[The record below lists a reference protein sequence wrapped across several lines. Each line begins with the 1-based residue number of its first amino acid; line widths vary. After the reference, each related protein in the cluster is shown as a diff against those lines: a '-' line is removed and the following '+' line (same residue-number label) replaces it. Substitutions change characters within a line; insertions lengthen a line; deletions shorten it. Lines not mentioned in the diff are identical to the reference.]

1 MFRWMRGNSLP
12 AFVVTVKKI
21 LIIDDEEWL
30 REMIQLALRQRGY
43 EVVEAHNGQE
53 GIEKARAE
61 LPDLILCD
69 VNMGK
74 VNGYL
79 TLAAL
84 RTEAPTAAIPFI
96 LMTGLADNAGM
107 RHGMELGA
115 DDYLP
120 KPFTTDVLY
129 AAVEARLKKSQ
140 TVRDE
145 AESKLRHLRDNIS
158 LMMPHEMRTPLN
170 GIISNAEL
178 LAASAA
184 TLKPDDVAEMGQE
197 ILNSSQRLERL
208 IENFLIYAQLE
219 LIAADPKNVNAL
231 RIGKTEQPVTII
243 EKVARVQAGQASR
256 LNDLKIAAT
265 NFSIPMSEEY
275 FTKVVNELV
284 QNAFKFSEADSPVH
298 LSLAESFNGVEFSV
312 HDQGRGFSTEQIQ
325 RIGAYMQFDRKM
337 QEQQGLGLGLVIS
350 KRLAELH
357 GGSLTIEGSIGS
369 GTTVTI
375 KLPKAKTG

>member
-1 MFRWMRGNSLP
+1 M
-12 AFVVTVKKI
+12 KKI
-21 LIIDDEEWL
+21 LVIDDEEWL
-30 REMIQLALRQRGY
+30 REMIQLALRQRGF
-43 EVVEAHNGQE
+43 EVIEAHNGHD
-53 GIEKARAE
+53 GIEKARKE

-74 VNGYL
+74 VDGYL

-145 AESKLRHLRDNIS
+145 AERKLAHLRDNIS

-170 GIISNAEL
+170 GIMSNAEL
-178 LAASAA
+178 LATSAA
-184 TLKPDDVAEMGQE
+184 TLKPGDVAEMGQE
-197 ILNSSQRLERL
+197 ILKSSQRLERL

-231 RIGKTEQPVTII
+231 RIGKTEQPAALIKKI
-243 EKVARVQAGQASR
+243 AGAQAAQAAR
-256 LNDLKIAAT
+256 LNDLKIEAVDVPV
-265 NFSIPMSEEY
+265 PMSEEY
-275 FTKVVNELV
+275 FSKIVNELV
-284 QNAFKFSEADSPVH
+284 QNAFKFSEAGTPVQVK
-298 LSLAESFNGVEFSV
+298 LAETFNGVELSV
-312 HDQGRGFSTEQIQ
+312 TDQGRGFSTEQIR
-325 RIGAYMQFDRKM
+325 RIGAYVQFDRKM
-337 QEQQGLGLGLVIS
+337 QDQQGLGLGLVIA

-357 GGSLTIEGSIGS
+357 GGTLSIEGRKDS
-369 GTTVTI
+369 GTTVTV
-375 KLPKAKTG
+375 KLPKAKPD

>member
-1 MFRWMRGNSLP
+1 M
-12 AFVVTVKKI
+12 KKI
-21 LIIDDEEWL
+21 LVIDDEEWL
-30 REMIQLALRQRGY
+30 REMIQLALRQHGY
-43 EVVEAHNGQE
+43 EVIEAHNGHD
-53 GIEKARAE
+53 GIEKARKE

-74 VNGYL
+74 VDGYL

-140 TVRDE
+140 TIHDE
-145 AESKLRHLRDNIS
+145 AERKLAHLRDNIS

-170 GIISNAEL
+170 GILSNAEM
-178 LAASAA
+178 LATSAA
-184 TLKPDDVAEMGQE
+184 TLKPGDITEMGQE
-197 ILNSSQRLERL
+197 ILKSGQRLERL

-231 RIGKTEQPVTII
+231 RIGKTEQPVSLIKRI
-243 EKVARVQAGQASR
+243 AGAQAAQIVR
-256 LNDLKIAAT
+256 LKDLKIEAAEI
-265 NFSIPMSEEY
+265 SMPISEEY
-275 FTKVVNELV
+275 FGKIVNELV
-284 QNAFKFSEADSPVH
+284 QNAFKFSEAGSPVQVK
-298 LSLAESFNGVEFSV
+298 LAEAFNGVELSIT
-312 HDQGRGFSTEQIQ
+312 DQGRGFSTEQI
-325 RIGAYMQFDRKM
+325 RSIGAYVQFDRKM
-337 QEQQGLGLGLVIS
+337 QDQQGLGLGLVIS

-357 GGSLTIEGSIGS
+357 GGTLSIEGSKGS
-369 GTTVTI
+369 GTTVTV
-375 KLPKAKTG
+375 KLPKAKSG

>member
-1 MFRWMRGNSLP
+1 M
-12 AFVVTVKKI
+12 KKI
-21 LIIDDEEWL
+21 LVIDDEEWL

-43 EVVEAHNGQE
+43 EVVEAHNGHD

-74 VNGYL
+74 VDGYL

-96 LMTGLADNAGM
+96 LMTGMADNAGM

-120 KPFTTDVLY
+120 KPFTTEVLY

-145 AESKLRHLRDNIS
+145 AERKLAHLRDNIS
-158 LMMPHEMRTPLN
+158 LTMPHEMRTPLN

-178 LAASAA
+178 LATSAA
-184 TLKPDDVAEMGQE
+184 TLKAGEVAEMGQE
-197 ILNSSQRLERL
+197 ILKSSQRLERL

-231 RIGKTEQPVTII
+231 RIGKSEQPVSLIKKI
-243 EKVARVQAGQASR
+243 AGAQAVSAMR
-256 LNDLKIAAT
+256 LNDLKIEAVDVLV
-265 NFSIPMSEEY
+265 PMSEEY
-275 FTKVVNELV
+275 FSKVVNELV
-284 QNAFKFSEADSPVH
+284 QNAFKFSEVGSPVKVR
-298 LSLAESFNGVEFSV
+298 LAEAFNGVELSV
-312 HDQGRGFSTEQIQ
+312 TDQGRGFSTEQIR
-325 RIGAYMQFDRKM
+325 RIGAYVQFDRKM
-337 QEQQGLGLGLVIS
+337 QDQQGLGMGLVIA

-357 GGSLTIEGSIGS
+357 GGTLSIEGSKGS
-369 GTTVTI
+369 GTTVTV
-375 KLPKAKTG
+375 KLPRSKTD

>member
-1 MFRWMRGNSLP
+1 
-12 AFVVTVKKI
+12 V
-21 LIIDDEEWL
+21 D
-30 REMIQLALRQRGY
+30 
-43 EVVEAHNGQE
+43 
-53 GIEKARAE
+53 
-61 LPDLILCD
+61 
-69 VNMGK
+69 
-74 VNGYL
+74 GYL

-96 LMTGLADNAGM
+96 LMTGMADNAGM

-120 KPFTTDVLY
+120 KPFTTEVLY

-145 AESKLRHLRDNIS
+145 AERKLAHLRDNIS

-178 LAASAA
+178 LATSAA
-184 TLKPDDVAEMGQE
+184 TLKAGDVAEMGQE
-197 ILNSSQRLERL
+197 MLKSSQRLERL

-231 RIGKTEQPVTII
+231 RIGKTESPAALIKKIAGAQAAQA
-243 EKVARVQAGQASR
+243 ARVK
-256 LNDLKIAAT
+256 DLQMEVLDV
-265 NFSIPMSEEY
+265 SVPMSEEY
-275 FTKVVNELV
+275 FSKVINELV
-284 QNAFKFSEADSPVH
+284 QNAFKFSEAETPVQVK
-298 LSLAESFNGVEFSV
+298 LTEAFNGIALTVT
-312 HDQGRGFSTEQIQ
+312 DQGKGLSTEQIR
-325 RIGAYMQFDRKM
+325 RIGAYVQFDRKLS
-337 QEQQGLGLGLVIS
+337 EQQGLGLGLVIA

-357 GGSLTIEGSIGS
+357 GGSLSIDGRKGL

-375 KLPKAKTG
+375 RLPKTKADESVQSGSRA

>member
-1 MFRWMRGNSLP
+1 M
-12 AFVVTVKKI
+12 KKI
-21 LIIDDEEWL
+21 LVIDDEEWL

-43 EVVEAHNGQE
+43 DVVEAHNGQE
-53 GIEKARAE
+53 GIEKARTE

-74 VNGYL
+74 VDGYL

-120 KPFTTDVLY
+120 KPFTTEVLY

-145 AESKLRHLRDNIS
+145 AERKLAHLRDNIS
-158 LMMPHEMRTPLN
+158 MMMPHEMRTPLN

-178 LAASAA
+178 LATSAA
-184 TLKPDDVAEMGQE
+184 TLKPGDIAEMGQE
-197 ILNSSQRLERL
+197 ILKSSQRLERL

-231 RIGKTEQPVTII
+231 RIGKTEKPMALIKKIAGAQAAQI
-243 EKVARVQAGQASR
+243 ARPD
-256 LNDLKIAAT
+256 DLKVEGT
-265 NFSIPMSEEY
+265 DLSLPMSEEY
-275 FTKVVNELV
+275 FSRVVNELV
-284 QNAFKFSEADSPVH
+284 QNALKFSEAGSSVH
-298 LSLAESFNGVEFSV
+298 VTLTEVFNGIELSV
-312 HDQGRGFSTEQIQ
+312 TDHGRGFSTDQI
-325 RIGAYMQFDRKM
+325 RRVGAYVQFDRKI
-337 QEQQGLGLGLVIS
+337 QDQQGLGLGLVIA

-357 GGSLTIEGSIGS
+357 GGTLLIDGRKES
-369 GTTVTI
+369 GTTVTVRF
-375 KLPKAKTG
+375 PKFKMD

>member
-1 MFRWMRGNSLP
+1 
-12 AFVVTVKKI
+12 VKKI

-43 EVVEAHNGQE
+43 EVIEAHNGHE

-74 VNGYL
+74 VDGYL
-79 TLAAL
+79 TLSAL

-145 AESKLRHLRDNIS
+145 AERKLAHLRDNIS

-178 LAASAA
+178 LASSAA
-184 TLKPDDVAEMGQE
+184 TLAPNDVADMGRE
-197 ILNSSQRLERL
+197 ILQSSQRLERL

-231 RIGKTEQPVTII
+231 RIGKTDQPLALI
-243 EKVARVQAGQASR
+243 KNVAGTQAAQFTR
-256 LNDLKIAAT
+256 LNDLKIEAVDI
-265 NFSIPMSEEY
+265 SVPMSEEY
-275 FTKVVNELV
+275 FNKVVNELV
-284 QNAFKFSEADSPVH
+284 QNAFKFSETGTPVQVR
-298 LSLAESFNGVEFSV
+298 LAETFNGVELSV
-312 HDQGRGFSTEQIQ
+312 TDQGRGFSTEQIR
-325 RIGAYMQFDRKM
+325 RIGAYVQFDRKM
-337 QEQQGLGLGLVIS
+337 QEQQGLGLGLVIA

-357 GGSLTIEGSIGS
+357 GGALVVEGVKGS
-369 GTTVTI
+369 GTTVTV
-375 KLPKAKTG
+375 KLPRAKTD

>member
-1 MFRWMRGNSLP
+1 
-12 AFVVTVKKI
+12 VKKI
-21 LIIDDEEWL
+21 LVIDDEEWL

-43 EVVEAHNGQE
+43 DVIEAHGGHD

-140 TVRDE
+140 TVHDE
-145 AESKLRHLRDNIS
+145 AERKLAHLRDNIS

-178 LAASAA
+178 LATSAT
-184 TLKPDDVAEMGQE
+184 TLKASDVAEMGQE
-197 ILNSSQRLERL
+197 ILKSSQRLERL

-231 RIGKTEQPVTII
+231 RIGKSEQPASLIKKI
-243 EKVARVQAGQASR
+243 AGAQAVSAMR
-256 LNDLKIAAT
+256 LNDLKIEAVDVLV
-265 NFSIPMSEEY
+265 PMSEEY
-275 FTKVVNELV
+275 FSKVVNELV
-284 QNAFKFSEADSPVH
+284 QNAFKFSEVGSPVKVR
-298 LSLAESFNGVEFSV
+298 LAEAFNGVELSV
-312 HDQGRGFSTEQIQ
+312 TDQGRGFSTEQIR
-325 RIGAYMQFDRKM
+325 RIGAYVQFDRKM
-337 QEQQGLGLGLVIS
+337 QDQQGLGMGLVIA

-357 GGSLTIEGSIGS
+357 GGTLSIEGSKGS
-369 GTTVTI
+369 GTTVTV
-375 KLPKAKTG
+375 KLPRSKTD

>member
-1 MFRWMRGNSLP
+1 MLGLT
-12 AFVVTVKKI
+12 ALIVKKI
-21 LIIDDEEWL
+21 LVIDDEEWL

-43 EVVEAHNGQE
+43 DVIEAHNGHE
-53 GIEKARAE
+53 GIEKARTE

-74 VNGYL
+74 VDGYL
-79 TLAAL
+79 TLATL

-145 AESKLRHLRDNIS
+145 AERKLAHLRDNIS

-178 LAASAA
+178 LATSSA
-184 TLKPDDVAEMGQE
+184 TLKASDISEMGQE
-197 ILNSSQRLERL
+197 ILKSSQRLERL

-231 RIGKTEQPVTII
+231 RIGKTGQSVSLIK
-243 EKVARVQAGQASR
+243 KVAGTQAVLVARQD
-256 LNDLKIAAT
+256 DLKVEGT
-265 NFSIPMSEEY
+265 DVPVPMSEEY
-275 FTKVVNELV
+275 FSRVVNELV
-284 QNAFKFSEADSPVH
+284 QNALKFSEPGSPVRVT
-298 LSLAESFNGVEFSV
+298 LAEVFNGVELSV
-312 HDQGRGFSTEQIQ
+312 TDQGRGFSTDQI
-325 RIGAYMQFDRKM
+325 RRVGAYVQFDRKI
-337 QEQQGLGLGLVIS
+337 QDQQGLGLGLVIA

-357 GGSLTIEGSIGS
+357 GGTLTIDGRKGS
-369 GTTVTI
+369 GTTITV
-375 KLPKAKTG
+375 KFPKAKPV

>member
-1 MFRWMRGNSLP
+1 
-12 AFVVTVKKI
+12 VKKI
-21 LIIDDEEWL
+21 LVIDDEEWL

-43 EVVEAHNGQE
+43 EVIEAHGGHD
-53 GIEKARAE
+53 GIEKARKE

-74 VNGYL
+74 VDGYL

-120 KPFTTDVLY
+120 KPFTTEVLY

-140 TVRDE
+140 TVHDE
-145 AESKLRHLRDNIS
+145 AERKLAHLRDNIS

-170 GIISNAEL
+170 GILSNAEM
-178 LAASAA
+178 LATSAA
-184 TLKPDDVAEMGQE
+184 TLKPGDITEMGQE
-197 ILNSSQRLERL
+197 ILKSGQRLERL

-231 RIGKTEQPVTII
+231 RIGKTEQPVSVIKKI
-243 EKVARVQAGQASR
+243 AGGQAVQAVR
-256 LNDLKIAAT
+256 LGDLKIEAVDV
-265 NFSIPMSEEY
+265 SVPMSEEY
-275 FTKVVNELV
+275 FSKVVNELV
-284 QNAFKFSEADSPVH
+284 QNAFKFSEAGTPVRVK
-298 LSLAESFNGVEFSV
+298 LVEAFNGVELSV
-312 HDQGRGFSTEQIQ
+312 IDQGRGFSTEQIR
-325 RIGAYMQFDRKM
+325 RIGAYVQFDRKM
-337 QEQQGLGLGLVIS
+337 QDQQGLGMGLVIA

-357 GGSLTIEGSIGS
+357 GGTLSIEGSKGS
-369 GTTVTI
+369 VTTVTI
-375 KLPKAKTG
+375 KLPKSKTD